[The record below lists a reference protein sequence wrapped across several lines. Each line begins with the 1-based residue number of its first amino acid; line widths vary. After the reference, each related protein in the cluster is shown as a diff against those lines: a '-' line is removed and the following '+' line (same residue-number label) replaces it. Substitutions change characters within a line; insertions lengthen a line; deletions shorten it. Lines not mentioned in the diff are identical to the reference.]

1 MQLIHHHE
9 AGFAD
14 HFLAFNEKQQGR
26 NGEDGEFTRNFR
38 DVIGIRLDCFDCG
51 EFLQHLLHLR
61 PNRMADATVRP
72 GNVYECQ
79 LILCDK
85 TTDFFY

>member
-38 DVIGIRLDCFDCG
+38 DVIGIRLDCFDG
-51 EFLQHLLHLR
+51 REFFQHLLHLR
-61 PNRMADATVRP
+61 LDRVADAAVRP
-72 GNVYECQ
+72 GNINERQFVFSDEV
-79 LILCDK
+79 
-85 TTDFFY
+85 TDFFY